1 MANPVMPG
9 QDKYYCG
16 ILFEFYA
23 MYHTWEQYLNQA
35 QMVNLYVRFCIRKK
49 IRSRSA
55 AVQENFHFPI

>member
-49 IRSRSA
+49 NQI
-55 AVQENFHFPI
+55 